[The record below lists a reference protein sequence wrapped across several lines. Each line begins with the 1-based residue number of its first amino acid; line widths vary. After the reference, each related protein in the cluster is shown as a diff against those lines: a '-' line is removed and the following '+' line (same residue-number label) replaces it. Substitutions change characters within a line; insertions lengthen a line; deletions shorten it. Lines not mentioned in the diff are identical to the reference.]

1 MTAEFFPRK
10 TVAWKVEKPHAL
22 RHASLSLPY
31 MALLTGVPLRV
42 WHSYALTHGAPDSW
56 LWVGGTFLIGMVF
69 LYLMLTIHLANY
81 TLRHWLWRA
90 PAFAILEAGTEIGM
104 SLALTTFGL
113 EPLGA
118 DRAELSDW
126 LSMGVRTL
134 ILRLVFILLFVVVLA
149 VVVSI
154 MRRILLVAE
163 QRTSLAVRILR
174 ASLEQEALLGDD
186 DVPTQGKGEGA

>member
-1 MTAEFFPRK
+1 MTADFFPRN
-10 TVAWKVEKPHAL
+10 TLAWKLEKPPPL
-22 RHASLSLPY
+22 RQASLSLPY
-31 MALLTGVPLRV
+31 MAVLTGVPLRV
-42 WHSYALTHGAPDSW
+42 WRSYVLTHGSPDSW

-69 LYLMLTIHLANY
+69 LFLMLTIHLGNY
-81 TLRHWLWRA
+81 TLRHWIWRA
-90 PAFAILEAGTEIGM
+90 PAFAVLESGAEILM

-126 LSMGVRTL
+126 LSDSLRTL
-134 ILRLVFILLFVVVLA
+134 TVRLVGILLFVMVLA

-154 MRRILLVAE
+154 LRRLLLVAE
-163 QRTSLAVRILR
+163 RRTSMAVKIKR

-186 DVPTQGKGEGA
+186 FDPKPPNGDGA